1 MILVWCTVFM
11 TRLRWLAAAL
21 LTLPVGVACGSD
33 VQEDAGTLEILQVNS
48 GASGVPDELEAP
60 APATLFEFVINR
72 ARRLAQASYST
83 IGAALP
89 PVLANL
95 SYDQYRSIRFRPEA
109 AVWRGQ
115 SEFELQMFHPGYLY
129 DEPARI
135 HLVDDD
141 QISELAFDPM
151 LFRYDGPAAAV
162 SAVTTPDLG
171 YAGFRIH
178 YPLNDA
184 TIKDEVAVF
193 LGSSYFRLLG
203 GGHVYGL
210 SSRGLAVDIGVSR
223 DEEFPDFKEFWIVR
237 PDAQAAVLTLYALL
251 DSPSVTGAYRLNLQP
266 GLNTALE
273 VDARIFARQ
282 DVAKLGVAPMSSMF
296 LYDQNRRPWVDDFRA
311 QVHDSDGVLVHTAD
325 DEWLWRPLNNGPGTQ
340 VTQLSEGTPRGFGLL
355 QRDRS
360 FDNYLDLEA
369 SYQRRPSEWVEVEN
383 GDWGAGHVELLTFE
397 TRTEF
402 ADNVAAYW
410 VPSEPFRAGD
420 ERRYRYRLVMFDS
433 HLSTQSLARVTR
445 TRVGQDTLTGTPD
458 GTLGGRRVFVVDF
471 DGGNAIDMEGAQPVA
486 VLATSSGQT
495 SVLPVQPLLD
505 DNGWRAAFRFEPA
518 GDEPANLR
526 LHLEVDGRR
535 LSETWSYRW
544 YSQ

>member
-1 MILVWCTVFM
+1 M

-21 LTLPVGVACGSD
+21 LTLLVGVACGSD
-33 VQEDAGTLEILQVNS
+33 VQEDAATPEILQVDS
-48 GASGVPDELEAP
+48 GAPDALEAP
-60 APATLFEFVINR
+60 TAATLFEFVTNR
-72 ARRLAQASYST
+72 ARRLAQTSYAAT
-83 IGAALP
+83 EAALP

-95 SYDQYRSIRFRPEA
+95 GYDQYRSIRFRPEA
-109 AVWRGQ
+109 AVWRGE

-141 QISELAFDPM
+141 EINELAFDPM

-162 SAVTTPDLG
+162 SAVRTPDLG

-184 TIKDEVAVF
+184 AIKDEVAVF

-203 GGHVYGL
+203 SGHVYGL
-210 SSRGLAVDIGVSR
+210 SSRGLAVDIGMNR
-223 DEEFPDFKEFWIVR
+223 DEEFPDFRQFWLVR
-237 PDAQAAVLTLYALL
+237 PDAEATVLTVYALL
-251 DSPSVTGAYRLNLQP
+251 DSPSVTGAYRLDLQP

-296 LYDQNRRPWVDDFRA
+296 LYDQNRRPWLDDFRA

-340 VTQLSEGTPRGFGLL
+340 VTQLSDGAPRGFGLV

-369 SYQRRPSEWVEVEN
+369 SYERRPSQWVDLEN
-383 GDWGAGHVELLTFE
+383 ADWGAGHVELLTFE

-420 ERRYRYRLVMFDS
+420 ERRYQYRLVMFDS
-433 HLSTQSLARVTR
+433 RLSTQSLAQVTR
-445 TRVGQDTLTGTPD
+445 TRGGQDTLTHTTDGTP
-458 GTLGGRRVFVVDF
+458 GRRRVFVVDF
-471 DGGNAIDMEGAQPVA
+471 DGGDATEMDGAQPVA
-486 VLATSSGQT
+486 VLATSSGET
-495 SVLPVQPLLD
+495 SVLPVQALLNND
-505 DNGWRAAFRFEPA
+505 GWRAVFRFEPA
-518 GDEPANLR
+518 GDQSADLR
-526 LHLEVDGRR
+526 LHLELDGQR
-535 LSETWSYRW
+535 LSETWSYVW
-544 YSQ
+544 YPQ